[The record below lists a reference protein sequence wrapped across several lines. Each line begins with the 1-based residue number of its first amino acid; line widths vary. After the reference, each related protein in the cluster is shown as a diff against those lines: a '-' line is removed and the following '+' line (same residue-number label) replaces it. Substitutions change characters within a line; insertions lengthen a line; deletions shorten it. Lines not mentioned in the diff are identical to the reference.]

1 MHIQARAVSDIRLAT
16 SSDLAAIQA
25 IVALA
30 YGRYVPLIGRKPG
43 PMLDDYAALIE
54 GQHAYV
60 MWDGGD
66 IVGVLV
72 LIAEAEAMLLD
83 NVAVHPDAQGR
94 GHGRALI
101 AFAEGL
107 ARKRGFKA
115 VRLYTN
121 EAMTEN
127 IALYGQLGFVE
138 THRGDEKGFRRVYM
152 TKRMDP

>member
-1 MHIQARAVSDIRLAT
+1 MSDIRPASPT
-16 SSDLAAIQA
+16 DLAAIQA
-25 IVALA
+25 VVASA

-60 MWDGGD
+60 MWDGAD

-72 LIAEAEAMLLD
+72 LIPEADAMLLD
-83 NVAVHPDAQGR
+83 NVAVRPEAQGR
-94 GHGRALI
+94 GLGRALI

-107 ARKRGFKA
+107 AREKGFKA

-121 EAMTEN
+121 EVMTEN
-127 IALYGQLGFVE
+127 IALYGRLGFVE

-152 TKRMDP
+152 TKRLDPRA